1 MEKELNIINQRKKNI
16 TYNKGQPRKRSINE
30 ATITTSLLT
39 LNMQNATHA
48 TLYTNTILNTTHS
61 PPEETNKKKLHWWKL
76 L

>member
-39 LNMQNATHA
+39 LNIQKRNARYVIH
-48 TLYTNTILNTTHS
+48 
-61 PPEETNKKKLHWWKL
+61 
-76 L
+76 